1 MAKIALRAYNHE
13 IESQIEGGQLDEAIA
28 HCQHILKTYPMHIET
43 YRLLGK
49 TYLEGRRYVDAT
61 DIFQRVLQ
69 AVPDDFVAHVGMS
82 IIRDDENKLDEA
94 IWHMERAF
102 EVQPSNPAIQGE
114 LRRLYGRRDGAE
126 PPKIR
131 LTRDALANM
140 YTQGEL
146 FTQAITEI
154 RSVLSDD
161 PNRPDLQ
168 VMLARAYYR
177 SGQKVEA
184 AETAIQLLKK
194 FPHCLDALRILVDVL
209 PGTTRSDDTQVYRQR
224 LLQLDPYAAYA
235 AGSVFHSAQV
245 PDASIN
251 LEKLEY
257 EPSLIQAP
265 QQEWAATLG
274 VKLKEP
280 AAEKPPEWLTAAV
293 GTAEAASISDRAP
306 APAAKSDVPE
316 WLREAGWQESTGAAQ
331 EGPLDFSG
339 AQPAGTAEA
348 EPIARAELPSWL
360 QSMAPQEVAND
371 TVESS
376 QATTESASAG
386 VDETMEN
393 LLAGLGRGEEIPA
406 PAAEAEVPDWL
417 SGMRPA
423 SGLEEPKAV
432 VPPPSETGTPDW
444 LGNMRPISDLEEP
457 APSALAAEAGK
468 PDWLGGMTAVPGA
481 EEPATAAP
489 PVEESGEADWLSGMK
504 SVPGFEEQASPV
516 QPAVEPATPDW
527 LGGQPVPGVEAP
539 APAAQPAD
547 ESDLP
552 DWLKGISSSTGFEE
566 PTSAV
571 SAQPAEEFPA
581 WLEQDKPFVPEP
593 PRPVTAPIKPATSPL
608 TAKPAAVEPAA
619 PTGPTGPSRPL
630 SIEDDAMAWLESL
643 ALKQGARPEELLTR
657 PEDRPMEAPASVQNL
672 AGQASQP
679 AFAPASGKTSA
690 VPLPPTPASLEPA
703 VPPGPT
709 GPTKPLSIEDDAMA
723 WLESLALRQ
732 GARSEEL
739 LTRPEDRPLEPPAS
753 VQNLAAQAAAE
764 SQPAPVEPEPEPVSP
779 AEPFRPAADDVTSW
793 LKELDKETNPP
804 PLVEAAPAP
813 STDLPD
819 WLKGLEQPA
828 ATRLEP
834 VDVPDELP
842 EWLRTPPTPAL
853 ASDEAPVWAREETA
867 PVEPPTPTMPEEWV
881 PVEKLEQAPRTM
893 VPSVPVAA
901 HPEPAPVSAV
911 EKTPPAPEPFT
922 TLQSKP
928 GTTGELAKIP
938 AQDKEADT
946 LMLAQNS
953 LDDGK
958 LNASMQIYARLIKKG
973 RLLDEV
979 IHDLREAIY
988 RYPVDVIIWQTLGDA
1003 YMRANRLQDALDA
1016 YTKAEELL
1024 R

>member
-1 MAKIALRAYNHE
+1 MNILSILQIAAAIFTIAFGLYSVFAPRR
-13 IESQIEGGQLDEAIA
+13 IKPFTGLEASS
-28 HCQHILKTYPMHIET
+28 P
-43 YRLLGK
+43 R
-49 TYLEGRRYVDAT
+49 
-61 DIFQRVLQ
+61 
-69 AVPDDFVAHVGMS
+69 
-82 IIRDDENKLDEA
+82 
-94 IWHMERAF
+94 
-102 EVQPSNPAIQGE
+102 
-114 LRRLYGRRDGAE
+114 
-126 PPKIR
+126 
-131 LTRDALANM
+131 
-140 YTQGEL
+140 
-146 FTQAITEI
+146 AITEI

-209 PGTTRSDDTQVYRQR
+209 PGTTRSEDTQVYRQR
-224 LLQLDPYAAYA
+224 LQQLDPYAAFS
-235 AGSVFHSAQV
+235 AGSVFHSDQV
-245 PDASIN
+245 SDASIN

-257 EPSLIQAP
+257 EPSLISAP

-293 GTAEAASISDRAP
+293 GTAEVASSPDRAHTQ
-306 APAAKSDVPE
+306 AAKSDVPE

-331 EGPLDFSG
+331 EGPVDFSG
-339 AQPAGTAEA
+339 EQPAGIAEA

-360 QSMAPQEVAND
+360 QSMAPQEVVDGA
-371 TVESS
+371 VESS
-376 QATTESASAG
+376 QVPAESASTG

-393 LLAGLGRGEEIPA
+393 LLAGLGRGEEKPA
-406 PAAEAEVPDWL
+406 PAAGAEVPDWL
-417 SGMRPA
+417 SSMRTV
-423 SGLEEPKAV
+423 SDEEPQVA
-432 VPPPSETGTPDW
+432 VPPATETGIPDW
-444 LGNMRPISDLEEP
+444 LSNMRPVSDLEEP
-457 APSALAAEAGK
+457 APPAPAAETEK
-468 PDWLGGMTAVPGA
+468 PDWLGGLTAVPGT
-481 EEPATAAP
+481 EEPAAAAQP
-489 PVEESGEADWLSGMK
+489 AEEAGAADWLSGMK
-504 SVPGFEEQASPV
+504 SVPGFEEQASAVP
-516 QPAVEPATPDW
+516 PAVEPATTDW
-527 LGGQPVPGVEAP
+527 LGGQPVAGVEAP
-539 APAAQPAD
+539 APDAQPAD

-566 PTSAV
+566 PASAA
-571 SAQPAEEFPA
+571 SAQPAEEFPT
-581 WLEQDKPFVPEP
+581 WLQQDKPFVPEP
-593 PRPVTAPIKPATSPL
+593 PRPVTAPFKPPTTPL
-608 TAKPAAVEPAA
+608 AAKPAPVEPAA

-657 PEDRPMEAPASVQNL
+657 PEDRPKEAPASVQNL
-672 AGQASQP
+672 AGQAAQP
-679 AFAPASGKTSA
+679 AAPVPEKTAAVPVAPKPASMEPAAPA
-690 VPLPPTPASLEPA
+690 
-703 VPPGPT
+703 GPT

-764 SQPAPVEPEPEPVSP
+764 SQPAAVEPEPEPEPVSP
-779 AEPFRPAADDVTSW
+779 VEPFRPAADDVTSW

-804 PLVEAAPAP
+804 PLIEESPAP

-828 ATRLEP
+828 AATRMEP
-834 VDVPDELP
+834 VEVPDELP
-842 EWLRTPPTPAL
+842 EWLRAPATPAP
-853 ASDEAPVWAREETA
+853 AADEAPVWAREEAA
-867 PVEPPTPTMPEEWV
+867 PVEHPTPTMPEEWV
-881 PVEKLEQAPRTM
+881 PVEKLEQAPEA
-893 VPSVPVAA
+893 VVGAA
-901 HPEPAPVSAV
+901 HPEPVPVSPV
-911 EKTPPAPEPFT
+911 EKVPPMPTPEPST
-922 TLQSKP
+922 TLPSKP
-928 GTTGELAKIP
+928 GTLGELAKIP

-958 LNASMQIYARLIKKG
+958 LNASMQIYSRLIKKG

-1003 YMRANRLQDALDA
+1003 CMRANRLQDALDA